1 VHDIAD
7 LESRGIPGVYVATVE
22 FEQAGHG
29 QAAALGATEAGVFV
43 AHPVQDR
50 SDEEMKEM
58 ARIAVDGLLERITG

>member
-1 VHDIAD
+1 M
-7 LESRGIPGVYVATVE
+7 ATVE

-29 QAAALGATEAGVFV
+29 QAAALGAAEAGVFV

-58 ARIAVDGLLERITG
+58 ARLAVDGLLGIITG